1 MYRKEL
7 TENYLVLEDEE
18 VIKAYKSQECA
29 ENYVRHL
36 LKKNSKKTYEILKIE
51 KHSLITMNQRVN
63 L

>member
-1 MYRKEL
+1 MYKKDL
-7 TENYLVLEDEE
+7 IQNYLVFEDKELLQGF
-18 VIKAYKSQECA
+18 KSQECA